1 MTADQIKS
9 LRLTTPAATGSTTRS
24 DSRAS
29 AAPSAHKLTP
39 YQLDM
44 VDLLEIPMNLT
55 DRPPGSVDLRVAFS
69 KYQAVLRTQAT
80 IIWMREDESWKLKK
94 PKAEEVIEIF
104 VSKTVWHDK
113 YRKLFPLAEDYPL
126 LKKWLENGIDA
137 PSNVEVFGKEKNIF
151 TFTDLTEFVGK
162 AEAEKAAEEERR
174 TREDRSKKRKAKGT
188 VSQGKKKNKSKAK
201 DSDSVAE

>member
-1 MTADQIKS
+1 
-9 LRLTTPAATGSTTRS
+9 
-24 DSRAS
+24 
-29 AAPSAHKLTP
+29 
-39 YQLDM
+39 M
-44 VDLLEIPMNLT
+44 VDLLKIPMNLT

-80 IIWMREDESWKLKK
+80 IIRMREDESWKLKK